1 MKSKIS
7 TDVGLQLLSLK
18 GNDPCRLENIEYV
31 LISKFQRKMDK
42 YCGVMYQK
50 VGVTN
55 VVFYNIFF

>member
-1 MKSKIS
+1 MKPKIS

-31 LISKFQRKMDK
+31 LISKFQRRMDK

-50 VGVTN
+50 SRG
-55 VVFYNIFF
+55 YQYSLL

>member
-1 MKSKIS
+1 MKRKIS

-50 VGVTN
+50 SRGYQCS
-55 VVFYNIFF
+55 FL